1 MSEHLLL
8 NPNKLYNLY
17 SSQDVN
23 DYYSF
28 SFLPKFNSI
37 ETEIFYD
44 ILNSVSL
51 KVLSNLTNY
60 IFKQWSLT
68 KKMLELKDTGPVKR
82 KIDILSKVYARELI
96 ISNEQLND
104 NLSQLIQ
111 GDQVMALYIMNQMLR
126 FLYPC
131 KV

>member
-8 NPNKLYNLY
+8 DPNKLYKIY
-17 SSQDVN
+17 FSQDIVE
-23 DYYSF
+23 YYSF
-28 SFLPKFNSI
+28 SFLPEFNSI
-37 ETEIFYD
+37 DIDIFYD

-96 ISNEQLND
+96 LSKEQLND

-111 GDQVMALYIMNQMLR
+111 GDQVMALYIMNQMLK

>member
-8 NPNKLYNLY
+8 DPNKLYKIY
-17 SSQDVN
+17 FSQDIVE
-23 DYYSF
+23 YYSF
-28 SFLPKFNSI
+28 SFLPEFNSI
-37 ETEIFYD
+37 DIDIFYD

-68 KKMLELKDTGPVKR
+68 KKMLELKDTGPMKR
-82 KIDILSKVYARELI
+82 KIDIQNRLYANELILSKK
-96 ISNEQLND
+96 QLND
-104 NLSQLIQ
+104 MLYKFIQ
-111 GDQVMALYIMNQMLR
+111 GDQVLALYSMNQMLK

>member
-1 MSEHLLL
+1 MSEHLILD
-8 NPNKLYNLY
+8 PDKLYELY
-17 SSQDVN
+17 SSEDVKE
-23 DYYSF
+23 YYPYY
-28 SFLPKFNSI
+28 FLPTFRSI
-37 ETEIFYD
+37 DIDIFYD

-111 GDQVMALYIMNQMLR
+111 GDQVMALYIMNQMLK